1 MRKSSSSL
9 IWFVGAAGVFWSC
22 AHPTPLSLATEG
34 RCPMAE
40 LGETESDC
48 PWALWVRNFSSL
60 PGSIVQSLELDAKD
74 PALHEAWGLSLNF
87 DAGARAEIVSRPIL
101 QALAREFRTDLT
113 EVDGVT
119 HQHAGLIHTYGYL
132 LSNLRTPFGYKRAR
146 WVSGTVDRGL
156 GLPAETLGPAV
167 RGSSTLLSRATYLFL
182 KVALHQDPG
191 AWKAWRRRLLERA
204 TPELDGLSLPKISRK
219 IERYPLQ
226 SGGFA
231 DLITDLVPLERDPA
245 GRRLLVYSVRRA
257 GRVQLITGFPVE
269 ASFEERPG
277 NPVRPRYNAWLE

>member
-1 MRKSSSSL
+1 M
-9 IWFVGAAGVFWSC
+9 
-22 AHPTPLSLATEG
+22 
-34 RCPMAE
+34 E
-40 LGETESDC
+40 LGETEGDC

-60 PGSIVQSLELDAKD
+60 PTVVIESLALDAKD
-74 PALHEAWGLSLNF
+74 PAIHEAWGMSLNF

-101 QALAREFRTDLT
+101 QALAREFRTELT
-113 EVDGVT
+113 EVDGIT

-156 GLPAETLGPAV
+156 GLPAETLGPAL
-167 RGSSTLLSRATYLFL
+167 RGASTLLSRATFLFL

-191 AWKAWRRRLLERA
+191 VWKTWRRRLLGRVG
-204 TPELDGLSLPKISRK
+204 PELDSLKLPKISRK
-219 IERYPLQ
+219 IEKYPLQ

-231 DLITDLVPLERDPA
+231 DLITDLVALERDPA
-245 GRRLLVYSVRRA
+245 GRRLLVYSVRRS
-257 GRVQLITGFPVE
+257 GQVQLITGFPVE